1 MVKFKKFKVKDYFDI
16 QKVKSFNKDKLTIST
31 KNDCYD
37 YVTRTS
43 NNNGVESITGKITN
57 FEPNNSNT
65 FSLGLLQMT
74 FFIVLIHGM
83 QGSL

>member
-31 KNDCYD
+31 KNDHYD

-43 NNNGVESITGKITN
+43 NNNGVESITGKIAN
-57 FEPNNSNT
+57 FEANNSNT

-83 QGSL
+83 QDSL